1 VQYGCATAGAT
12 AGARKTKKNYSSG
25 RRMRGGGGGDGGDKV
40 CINVPSDKKPAPKKY
55 QDSAFYRYA
64 IVNAGR
70 NSVPQL
76 VFYPFYPKNDDE
88 TNKKYGVRT
97 NPDVVS
103 FINRAFQKNLVD
115 EFFSLPASKK
125 YEYDFKDI
133 VIHGSIVDPAAAAA
147 AAKG

>member
-1 VQYGCATAGAT
+1 
-12 AGARKTKKNYSSG
+12 
-25 RRMRGGGGGDGGDKV
+25 MRGGGDKDKV

-133 VIHGSIVDPAAAAA
+133 VIHGPIVDPAAAAA
-147 AAKG
+147 TAAAKV